1 MTESGNDFR
10 RELERIRDDLTTLK
24 DEVRLKLHLASM
36 DAKDAYERLEPRIRD
51 FSRHVDAVG
60 DAVEREAEKIGT
72 RLRDELVDLRD
83 RVRKAVDKDR
93 ENG

>member
-10 RELERIRDDLTTLK
+10 RELERIRDDLTQMK

-36 DAKDAYERLEPRIRD
+36 DAKDAYERLEPRIRE

-60 DAVEREAEKIGT
+60 DTVEREAGKIGT
-72 RLRDELVDLRD
+72 RLREELTDLRD
-83 RVRKAVDKDR
+83 RIRKAAEKD
-93 ENG
+93 G